1 MTSTLQLS
9 IRWRDEF
16 IKWNNS
22 VYSNTLSFKSTEIWV
37 PDIIVSNNVNNFKF
51 DLEKKVGY
59 SQSHSNIY
67 DFSER
72 NKYFIM
78 IDSNG
83 DCRWVFPL
91 KVLTICELNQDNFP
105 FDVQQCHIDFRSSAF
120 NNDLLALE
128 TFGSGIHLKLI
139 NEAEFDLIN
148 ASTSSFSQKLL
159 FNVEIEKE
167 ISLVRL
173 TLLMRRKILYY
184 MNKLI
189 MPYFFFYIVALL
201 TYIVPVESGEKKSYS
216 TSILISGMMYLKD
229 ISDLIPKTGHLP
241 ILSVYFNLNLV
252 LMSICIS
259 LTTVIYLVYY
269 NYKSKK
275 PLVGCLKKLVQ
286 HSRYVT
292 DEKKLFKTNLS
303 NYEME
308 NIRKRLI
315 DLNKNL
321 FLLDESVSDSGQH
334 EKCLENLIGN
344 EVLGFVKALKM
355 YIIRKNDLETS
366 TRKNMFTKENVANSK
381 YLNTLESLKFNL
393 TRSEKRKNK
402 KIDQEISLNQ
412 KLDALSNG
420 LMESNKAKIYLESL
434 QIFKASIKNYITSIK
449 KANNIRNFTRYLQNQ
464 MNNDQIL
471 VHQWKYLAMLI
482 DRFVFLFFGVVTPIS
497 LLLMYLKVNNSLNLN
512 Y

>member
-9 IRWRDEF
+9 VRWRDEF
-16 IKWNNS
+16 LKWNNS
-22 VYSNTLSFKSTEIWV
+22 IYSNSLSFKSTEIWV

-51 DLEKKVGY
+51 DSEKKVGY

-78 IDSNG
+78 INANG

-105 FDVQQCHIDFRSSAF
+105 FDVQQCHIDFRSSAY
-120 NNDLLALE
+120 NNDLLVLK

-148 ASTSSFSQKLL
+148 ASTSNFDQKLL

-173 TLLMRRKILYY
+173 TLFMRRKLLFY

-189 MPYFFFYIVALL
+189 MPYFFFYIVAML

-229 ISDLIPKTGHLP
+229 ISDLIPKTGQMP

-259 LTTVIYLVYY
+259 LTTIIYLIYY

-275 PLVGCLKKLVQ
+275 PLVGRLKNLVQ
-286 HSRYVT
+286 RSRYVS

-308 NIRKRLI
+308 NIRTRLI

-321 FLLDESVSDSGQH
+321 FIVNECVDNGGRH
-334 EKCLENLIGN
+334 ETCLENLIGN
-344 EVLGFVKALKM
+344 EVLDFVKALKM
-355 YIIRKNDLETS
+355 YITRKNDLQMS
-366 TRKNMFTKENVANSK
+366 TRKNCFTKENVANSNF
-381 YLNTLESLKFNL
+381 LNTLENLKFNL
-393 TRSEKRKNK
+393 TRSGKIKNK
-402 KIDQEISLNQ
+402 KNDQAINLNQ
-412 KLDALSNG
+412 KLDDLSIG
-420 LMESNKAKIYLESL
+420 LMEANKAKYYLETL
-434 QIFKASIKNYITSIK
+434 QIFKGSIRNCITSIQK
-449 KANNIRNFTRYLQNQ
+449 SNDIHNFTKYLQNQ

-482 DRFVFLFFGVVTPIS
+482 DRFFFLFFGVITPIS
-497 LLLMYLKVNNSLNLN
+497 LLLIYLKVDYS
-512 Y
+512 